1 MDCVVHQA
9 PWSMGF
15 SRQEYGSRLP
25 FPSPGDLP
33 NLGIAPMSPALAGQ
47 LPLSYEGSPIFN
59 NRITLFKDKRQKE
72 EEKVCAEE
80 FSI

>member
-1 MDCVVHQA
+1 
-9 PWSMGF
+9 
-15 SRQEYGSRLP
+15 
-25 FPSPGDLP
+25 
-33 NLGIAPMSPALAGQ
+33 MSPALAGQ